1 MLFMIN
7 DEQNMLASLQNQ
19 LAESLASY
27 KREHMAHSVTL
38 QQLEAARIML
48 ESVRINECLEQDRKI
63 SASWARF
70 RS

>member
-19 LAESLASY
+19 LAEALASY

-48 ESVRINECLEQDRKI
+48 
-63 SASWARF
+63 
-70 RS
+70 